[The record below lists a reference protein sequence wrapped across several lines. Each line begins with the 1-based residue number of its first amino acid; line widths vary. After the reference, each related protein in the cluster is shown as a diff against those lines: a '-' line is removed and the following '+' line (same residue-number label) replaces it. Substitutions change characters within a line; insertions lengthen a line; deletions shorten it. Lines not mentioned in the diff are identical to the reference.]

1 VSRAANP
8 RPPRRG
14 TVARRGRCCLFCGAL
29 ASDTRLIARLHGL
42 VCVECFDE
50 TGKMFSEP
58 KRVPYFV
65 HSAACISCKRNAR
78 SRLLVSGIGAAI
90 CRGCY
95 VAIKRTAKS
104 VDLVSSAGPL
114 PGERARD
121 LGRLRAIRL
130 RARRRYEQLYQKYRS
145 VHQKFHSLRRK
156 DRTWYVMGLA
166 FDAVLAQ
173 RKTVPPLCLVT
184 SRERIR
190 GGRALKLWGD
200 EPGARMAWEM
210 RWRRP

>member
-1 VSRAANP
+1 
-8 RPPRRG
+8 
-14 TVARRGRCCLFCGAL
+14 
-29 ASDTRLIARLHGL
+29 

-50 TGKMFSEP
+50 IGKAFSEP
-58 KRVPYFV
+58 RKVPYFV
-65 HSAACISCKRNAR
+65 HSERCISCKRNAR
-78 SRLLVSGIGAAI
+78 ARLLVSGIGAAI

-104 VDLVSSAGPL
+104 VDLSSAGPRQ
-114 PGERARD
+114 GERERD
-121 LGRLRAIRL
+121 LGRLRAVRL
-130 RARRRYEQLYQKYRS
+130 RARRRYERLYKKYQS
-145 VHQKFHSLRRK
+145 VHQRIHSLRRP
-156 DRTWYVMGLA
+156 DRKSYLISVAL
-166 FDAVLAQ
+166 DAVLAQ

-210 RWRRP
+210 RWRR